1 MGVLSPDSK
10 FYRGLSTATDLV
22 IVNLL
27 TLAASIP
34 VATAGAAPTACARV
48 CGETVREEDGYLVRT
63 WWAAFRKNL
72 VQSMGWWIPCAILL
86 GAGAAESW
94 LLSGIDDS
102 RLAGGLNGLLI
113 VGLAAVLGVLSWT
126 APLQAFFENTAIGH
140 VGNAAVLAGG
150 YLWRT
155 LANVAVA
162 LAPLAVFVAVPKARM
177 AAVWF
182 VAIIGVAF
190 TAYMQAVIEKAALD
204 KLLDAARD

>member
-1 MGVLSPDSK
+1 MGALSPDSK

-27 TLAASIP
+27 TLAAFIP
-34 VATAGAAPTACARV
+34 VVTAGAALTACARV
-48 CGETVREEDGYLVRT
+48 CGETAREEDGYLVRT

-86 GAGAAESW
+86 GSGAAESW
-94 LLSGIDDS
+94 LLSGIGDS
-102 RLAGGLNGLLI
+102 HLAGALNGLLI
-113 VGLAAVLGVLSWT
+113 VGLAAVLGILSWI

-140 VGNAAVLAGG
+140 MRNAAVLASG

-155 LANVAVA
+155 LADVAVA
-162 LAPLAVFVAVPKARM
+162 LAPMAVFLAVPRARM
-177 AAVWF
+177 AAAWF

-190 TAYMQAVIEKAALD
+190 TMYMQAFIEKTALD
-204 KLLDAARD
+204 RLLEAARN

>member
-34 VATAGAAPTACARV
+34 VVTAGAALTACARV

-72 VQSMGWWIPCAILL
+72 AQSMGWWIPCAFLL

-94 LLSGIDDS
+94 FLSGIDDS

-113 VGLAAVLGVLSWT
+113 VGLAAVLGVLSWI

-140 VGNAAVLAGG
+140 MGNAAVLAGG

-155 LANVAVA
+155 LANVAVV
-162 LAPLAVFVAVPKARM
+162 LAPLAAFVAVPQARM

-190 TAYMQAVIEKAALD
+190 TAYMQAIVEKAALD
-204 KLLDAARD
+204 KLLEAAHN